1 MKQQYYSL
9 PLTPEKIMRKD
20 EHPTCSLAQSVAG
33 HLRLIITTAFGELS
47 SDENFGCSIWEYDF
61 DNLTTGHKV
70 KELIR
75 DSLQSAIDQ
84 YEKRLDGVR
93 IDLLVRQEEV
103 AHQVFGYR
111 IKKKLSV
118 TVTGVL
124 RATNEKFRY
133 EDSLYTGPLS
143 HDLI

>member
-1 MKQQYYSL
+1 MTQQYYSL
-9 PLTPEKIMRKD
+9 PLTPAGMMRQN
-20 EHPTCSLAQSVAG
+20 EHPKCSLAQSVAS
-33 HLRLIITTAFGELS
+33 HLRLIMTTAFGELS

-61 DNLTTGHKV
+61 DNLTTGHKI

-75 DSLQSAIDQ
+75 ESLYDAIGQ

-93 IDLLVRQEEV
+93 VDLLVRQEEI
-103 AHQVFGYR
+103 AHEVFGYR

-124 RATNEKFRY
+124 RATNEKFTY
-133 EDSLYTGPLS
+133 EDSFYTGPLS

>member
-1 MKQQYYSL
+1 M
-9 PLTPEKIMRKD
+9 
-20 EHPTCSLAQSVAG
+20 
-33 HLRLIITTAFGELS
+33 TTAFGELS

-61 DNLTTGHKV
+61 DNLTTGHKI

-75 DSLQSAIDQ
+75 ESLYDAIGQ

-93 IDLLVRQEEV
+93 VDLLVRQEEI
-103 AHQVFGYR
+103 AHEVFGYR

-124 RATNEKFRY
+124 RATNEKFTY
-133 EDSLYTGPLS
+133 EDSFYTGPLS